1 MCFDSNRPGFDNHN
15 VKDSSGNITC
25 TYLLN
30 IKCYTCGNFG
40 HTPKYCKSKK
50 YNTPN
55 KFNTYKSPSTSPSTS
70 PSKSPSNI
78 FAILCDNQT
87 YSNDQNDNFELPPV
101 SEIVWGVGFTS
112 TLNNKS
118 WANVCCDVSA

>member
-30 IKCYTCGNFG
+30 IKCHTCGNFG

-50 YNTPN
+50 YNTPI
-55 KFNTYKSPSTSPSTS
+55 KSNTSYKSPSTSIPQ
-70 PSKSPSNI
+70 SPSNI
-78 FAILCDNQT
+78 FAILCDDQI
-87 YSNDQNDNFELPPV
+87 YSDDKNDYFELPPV
-101 SEIVWGVGFTS
+101 SEIVWGVGFLS